1 MAKYRYSVAFLCLA
15 ILLLSGAAVSAA
27 GEYMNNVAIGE
38 TDIKIDQSEFPPV
51 AYLYVELK
59 NSGDKKIA
67 NVNFEVSYYDAE
79 GYLLQKAVLKNALT
93 KAMPQ
98 KGALK
103 YNIRLKGDVL
113 NTEHEEYPYSQLNK
127 VGGFDIKITGVKIS
141 PK

>member
-103 YNIRLKGDVL
+103 YKIRLKGDVL